1 MKLLLLRD
9 LKMSTQLMLNTVKPM
24 AMARKVMSLS
34 KLDWL
39 IVLYWLEDKDQD
51 LVLIIQKACTTL
63 NYHPAALY
71 LSSTVRD
78 FSN

>member
-24 AMARKVMSLS
+24 VMARKVMSLS

-51 LVLIIQKACTTL
+51 LVLITQKECTISDSNQRKAFSKSL
-63 NYHPAALY
+63 P
-71 LSSTVRD
+71 RD
-78 FSN
+78 S